1 MLSSSNLARILRG
14 LEEKGLIRRESDLKD
29 ARAVRLYLTD
39 LAHANLKLLRN
50 SWSRMLDGL
59 IEDEGAID
67 LVNGVLRRVDEGLL
81 ARREGQTSTDGRSE
95 PSVEG

>member
-1 MLSSSNLARILRG
+1 
-14 LEEKGLIRRESDLKD
+14 
-29 ARAVRLYLTD
+29 
-39 LAHANLKLLRN
+39 
-50 SWSRMLDGL
+50 MLDGL

-81 ARREGQTSTDGRSE
+81 ARRKGQTSTDGRSE

>member
-1 MLSSSNLARILRG
+1 
-14 LEEKGLIRRESDLKD
+14 
-29 ARAVRLYLTD
+29 
-39 LAHANLKLLRN
+39 
-50 SWSRMLDGL
+50 MLDGL